1 MEYLLVFFVS
11 SLFFTIHE
19 IIHAPEIN
27 DIDI

>member
-11 SLFFTIHE
+11 SLFLTIYE